1 MKQGKT
7 EKAVFAKLSKVEKV
21 ELGAIDDLKKR
32 FDKNLT
38 NFDSSVSKVRNIAND
53 FVDLEDDFEK
63 ISNEAS
69 AIEKQLADLGVDDSK
84 LRSIAAESERLKNL
98 SRQYIKTLR

>member
-7 EKAVFAKLSKVEKV
+7 EKAVFAKLSTQKV

-84 LRSIAAESERLKNL
+84 LRSNAAESERLTSL
-98 SRQYIKTLR
+98 SNQYVKKLR

>member
-7 EKAVFAKLSKVEKV
+7 EKAVFAKLSTEKV

-38 NFDSSVSKVRNIAND
+38 NFDGSVSKVRNIANE

-84 LRSIAAESERLKNL
+84 LRSIAAESERLKSL
-98 SRQYIKTLR
+98 SNQYVKTLR